1 MDGSWVQ
8 WVEGIHPVRWG
19 YCLSVIDCASFCGS
33 QTHGRDRRSIAG
45 KKNSSFRE
53 RSIADTRRRSSGGEN
68 LRNTRGESE
77 YLRQVVVFPAA
88 WLNPS
93 RSLPCTTLQSW
104 DWVGQC
110 LDGCLRRGRRFCTIA
125 W

>member
-33 QTHGRDRRSIAG
+33 QTHGRDRRSIVG
-45 KKNSSFRE
+45 KKNSRFRE

-77 YLRQVVVFPAA
+77 YPLQVRVLPTVWVTPA
-88 WLNPS
+88 P
-93 RSLPCTTLQSW
+93 SLPCRTVQ
-104 DWVGQC
+104 
-110 LDGCLRRGRRFCTIA
+110 
-125 W
+125 